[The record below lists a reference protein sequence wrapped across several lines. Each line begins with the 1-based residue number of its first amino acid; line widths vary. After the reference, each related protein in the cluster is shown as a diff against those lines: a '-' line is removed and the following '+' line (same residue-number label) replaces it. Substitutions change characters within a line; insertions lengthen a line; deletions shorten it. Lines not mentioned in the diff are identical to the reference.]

1 MACAADIR
9 PLMKLDR
16 EVSTRPWS
24 EKSLSPYVS
33 PSPGDSRFALVL
45 EVAGEFV
52 AFLLYT
58 RLLDEA
64 NIDSVAVASSRQGRG
79 CGRALLLAALNRMSE
94 AGLQRCMLEVRE
106 SNLAARALY
115 ENNGFIVDGVRPRY
129 YRTDQG
135 SEDALLMSRR
145 L

>member
-1 MACAADIR
+1 MNPR
-9 PLMKLDR
+9 
-16 EVSTRPWS
+16 
-24 EKSLSPYVS
+24 
-33 PSPGDSRFALVL
+33 
-45 EVAGEFV
+45 
-52 AFLLYT
+52 
-58 RLLDEA
+58 
-64 NIDSVAVASSRQGRG
+64 
-79 CGRALLLAALNRMSE
+79 RALLLAALDRMSE